1 MENRIKDTLRGL
13 GITTNYYGFHRTL
26 SAVTLVLEDS
36 DRLQAV
42 TREIYWIV
50 AERCGCKR
58 SAVERNIRTVVQRAW
73 RINPQ
78 RLIRMAGYPLSE
90 PPTASEFI
98 EIIANYVQRRS
109 A

>member
-1 MENRIKDTLRGL
+1 MENQIKETLRSL

-26 SAVTLVLEDS
+26 SAVELVLENN

-42 TREIYWIV
+42 TREIYWTV

-58 SAVERNIRTVVQRAW
+58 AAVERNIRTVVQRAW

-78 RLIRMAGYPLSE
+78 RLIRIAGYPLSE
-90 PPTASEFI
+90 APTASEFI
-98 EIIANYVQRRS
+98 EIVANYVERNG